1 MINLQNCK
9 SQTPVESYI
18 TSSVVRGAP
27 VTPTPAA
34 TAASRRA
41 GRPWSCTGD
50 THTHISATAALL
62 ATAPLPRG
70 TKHPGE
76 SQTPQP
82 ARPRQQP
89 PAPTARIPV
98 SAHPH
103 PSASPPLCSS
113 TTTTHQP
120 SQFHF
125 QSDFCSFAQKH
136 YLKLLHVL
144 LKF

>member
-50 THTHISATAALL
+50 THTHQCSGQGSGPQPGCSGAPNPWGEQSPKPTLL
-62 ATAPLPRG
+62 TAPSRDSFSRVFTLRWLL
-70 TKHPGE
+70 
-76 SQTPQP
+76 
-82 ARPRQQP
+82 
-89 PAPTARIPV
+89 PAP
-98 SAHPH
+98 S
-103 PSASPPLCSS
+103 LCSS
-113 TTTTHQP
+113 TTKTQLVNLP
-120 SQFHF
+120 NFIFS
-125 QSDFCSFAQKH
+125 
-136 YLKLLHVL
+136 LIPVL
-144 LKF
+144 LYKNIT